1 MNNISDQGCEHAQQ
15 VWNTMEKQPLVCYHD
30 TYLKADVLLLSD
42 VFETV
47 RNTCLEHC
55 KLDSTHFYTVPGLAW
70 QALIKTAS
78 EYCEHEAKGKDCG
91 LCLDEFR
98 LGLLKDIDMLLM
110 FEKGIRGGIT
120 LAVKRYAKTNNKYMK
135 DQYNPDEK
143 STYLQYLDV
152 NNLYGWA
159 MIQKL
164 PTHGFSWG

>member
-1 MNNISDQGCEHAQQ
+1 
-15 VWNTMEKQPLVCYHD
+15 
-30 TYLKADVLLLSD
+30 
-42 VFETV
+42 
-47 RNTCLEHC
+47 
-55 KLDSTHFYTVPGLAW
+55 
-70 QALIKTAS
+70 
-78 EYCEHEAKGKDCG
+78 
-91 LCLDEFR
+91 
-98 LGLLKDIDMLLM
+98 MLLM

-164 PTHGFSWG
+164 PTHGFPWG